1 MNKINYYRQD
11 GSFNGSTIDGDI
23 QSAVH
28 ASKSIA
34 GRIIRMPEGFGF
46 RYFLGG
52 YEVRR
57 NSVFTL
63 DSWDSKPVNRY
74 KHRGPNSPRV
84 FRWLGREWMKSMAR
98 ANHTCAITKASIPI
112 GGLMYRI
119 EEQGV
124 KESSWRLSVIPQGA
138 EMIIGEVDEP

>member
-1 MNKINYYRQD
+1 MNKINYYRSD
-11 GSFNGSTIDGDI
+11 GSFNGSKIDGDV

-34 GRIIRMPEGFGF
+34 GRIIRMPEGLGF

-52 YEVRR
+52 YEVKR
-57 NSVFTL
+57 NSVFTF

-74 KHRGPNSPRV
+74 RYRGPASPRV
-84 FRWLGREWMKSMAR
+84 FLWRGYEWMQSMAR
-98 ANHTCAITKASIPI
+98 AEHKCNITGNPIPI

-119 EEQGV
+119 EEQGTR
-124 KESSWRLSVIPQGA
+124 ESRWRLSVIPEGA
-138 EMIIGEVDEP
+138 EMIEVESNEA